1 MILHPLFL
9 TQNGIKAFR
18 VEIAIVDFVAA
29 RPQSCDDLGMQRCAE
44 AGTDWIGVQN
54 KDAQRRPPF
63 GDAAKTVCP
72 APSRW
77 SPLPTFPFK
86 RLNHNS

>member
-9 TQNGIKAFR
+9 TQNGIKAFC

-54 KDAQRRPPF
+54 KDAQRRAPF
-63 GDAAKTVCP
+63 GDAAETGFVL
-72 APSRW
+72 
-77 SPLPTFPFK
+77 PLPLGATTHIPIQTA
-86 RLNHNS
+86 